1 MRKEVMFFIG
11 KRLASATLIVVGVV
25 LILFFMIHLAP
36 GNPARILAGFD
47 ATPEVV
53 HQIEVKYGLD
63 KDLLTQLT
71 MYLSNMMRL
80 DLGTSI
86 MSQRPVSE
94 EIMARLPNSI
104 LLATS
109 AIALAVLIS
118 LPTGVYA
125 AARAGSRFDSLVTAF
140 TSIGVALPTFWTG
153 LMLILLFAVELRVL
167 PAGGIGGPQHLILPS
182 ITMAI
187 PISAPII
194 RVTRNAALEVMDKPF
209 VKLAISKGLSER
221 QVLMKHVLKNAL
233 IPAVTIIGLQFGVL
247 IRSAVI
253 TETVF
258 AWPGIGKL
266 LVDAIFARDYP
277 LVQGTVFVIALI
289 YVAINLGLEIS
300 YLAID
305 PRLRS
310 GVGAGRW
317 S

>member
-1 MRKEVMFFIG
+1 MNTKLIFFII
-11 KRLASATLIVVGVV
+11 KRLASMASVVVGVV
-25 LILFFMIHLAP
+25 IILFFLLHLAP

-63 KDLLTQLT
+63 KPLAVQLIT
-71 MYLSNMMRL
+71 YLENMLRF

-86 MSQRPVSE
+86 MSGRPVTE
-94 EIMARLPNSI
+94 EIMARLPNSL
-104 LLATS
+104 LLATVAILE
-109 AIALAVLIS
+109 AIAIS
-118 LPTGVYA
+118 LPLGVLA
-125 AARAGSRFDSLVTAF
+125 AARAGSKFDAAVTAF

-153 LMLILLFAVELRVL
+153 LMLMLLFAVELHLL
-167 PAGGIGGPQHLILPS
+167 PAGGVGGPQNLILPS

-194 RVTRNAALEVMDKPF
+194 RVTRNAALEVLEKPF
-209 VKLAISKGLSER
+209 VKLAIAKGLSMRE
-221 QVLMKHVLKNAL
+221 VLMKHVLKNAL
-233 IPAVTIIGLQFGVL
+233 IPAVTLIGLQFGVL

-266 LVDAIFARDYP
+266 LVDSIFARDYP

-289 YVAINLGLEIS
+289 YVAINLALDVAYVI
-300 YLAID
+300 ID

-310 GVGAGRW
+310 GVGTQWRF
-317 S
+317 